1 MLQRWIGTAL
11 AAALLASAGCTVK
24 DSSDDDNAS
33 GDAAASAP
41 AQPQAQAP
49 AQPAPPP
56 MPPPDLRLEVNV
68 AERKLYVYRNDQV
81 VSTHA
86 IAVGTEEWPT
96 RTGEWTVGQV
106 VFNPRWTPP
115 TDEEWA
121 KDEEVAEPGDPDN
134 PLGRIQMV
142 YDPPRS
148 IHGTNEPESL
158 GTAASHGSIR
168 ISNADGLRVARMV
181 MQSGG
186 AAKDDAWIQRVQ
198 ANRTERV
205 EVAIPNPIPIRVI
218 SGGDT
223 ESSYRPGESSKG
235 KSGSGEQEKDK
246 SGSRE
251 KEKEK
256 SGSGEKSD
264 AA

>member
-11 AAALLASAGCTVK
+11 AAALLATAGCTVK
-24 DSSDDDNAS
+24 DSSDDNAAA

-68 AERKLYVYRNDQV
+68 GERKLYVYRSDQV
-81 VSTHA
+81 VGSYS

-134 PLGRIQMV
+134 PLGRIQLV

-148 IHGTNEPESL
+148 IHGTDEPESL

-186 AAKDDAWIQRVQ
+186 AAKDDAWIERVQ
-198 ANRTERV
+198 ANRKERV

-218 SGGDT
+218 SGGDR

-235 KSGSGEQEKDK
+235 KSGSGEREKEK
-246 SGSRE
+246 SGSREQE

-256 SGSGEKSD
+256 SD
-264 AA
+264 AS